1 MESSSIVRTFG
12 GAIWHRKLLIGAIIA
27 VGLIAGYALYRVT
40 PPTYE
45 SQAQLYVDPGVDQ
58 VLQQSD
64 GLLSRY
70 IVQQGTSYRVLQRA
84 SQQLAGNPSPDDLG
98 RRVTST
104 AVKATNLVAITAIAS
119 SPSGA
124 AELANTVGKAVVDQN
139 RADSSERGLQSQ
151 TYLTSEL
158 ARLSDVIKADQAA
171 GASAEQLT
179 SDRQVY
185 ANTYGRLQDL
195 QLRIARAAEGVSVI
209 QQALPPTRPVNPD
222 LVRYLAVAAAA
233 GLCLALLI
241 ALLVERF
248 DDRVLDS
255 ETVGKASG
263 TSLVVGAPR
272 FHGSPSEELLAPYS
286 LAYANLVARY
296 PRARTIM
303 VVASSHRESTESV
316 AAALSEADELTGNR
330 TKVVQAEPVAPSDPG
345 YPPPPLSPHLH
356 LPDARSQPNTQ
367 LASTNSAPRTF
378 VAVPAPL
385 LSPKA
390 ATMADNVDVA
400 ILVAISGVTRLG
412 EVAHTAEALRLA
424 GIEPVAVILLSK
436 KSVRARHA
444 DWGQDDAVG
453 VDDQYEDELAEPAQR
468 HLTSAE
474 VRPAPAPYQ
483 EPRRSVN
490 LGRTESVAPARS
502 GPNGADAGRVKS
514 TPPTTTPPTTV
525 EGKALRLARLDSHG
539 DDDQDTDDE
548 FDQEGSDGS
557 AGSGSAAEVERRGR
571 RRRRANLAAEA
582 VQDAVRF
589 DEDRT
594 GE

>member
-1 MESSSIVRTFG
+1 MESTSIVRTFG

-98 RRVTST
+98 RRVTSA
-104 AVKATNLVAITAIAS
+104 AVKATNLVAITATAS

-158 ARLSDVIKADQAA
+158 SRLSDVIKTDQAA
-171 GASAEQLT
+171 GASTEQLT

-209 QQALPPTRPVNPD
+209 QQALPPARPVNPD

-272 FHGSPSEELLAPYS
+272 FEGSASEGLLAPYR

-316 AAALSEADELTGNR
+316 AAALGEADELTGNR
-330 TKVVQAEPVAPSDPG
+330 TAVVQAEPVGAGGPG
-345 YPPPPLSPHLH
+345 FPPPLAPRLR

-367 LASTNSAPRTF
+367 LAATNPAPRTF

-390 ATMADNVDVA
+390 ATMADNLDVA
-400 ILVAISGVTRLG
+400 ILVAISGGARLG
-412 EVAHTAEALRLA
+412 EVANTAEALRLA

-436 KSVRARHA
+436 K
-444 DWGQDDAVG
+444 
-453 VDDQYEDELAEPAQR
+453 
-468 HLTSAE
+468 
-474 VRPAPAPYQ
+474 
-483 EPRRSVN
+483 
-490 LGRTESVAPARS
+490 
-502 GPNGADAGRVKS
+502 
-514 TPPTTTPPTTV
+514 
-525 EGKALRLARLDSHG
+525 
-539 DDDQDTDDE
+539 
-548 FDQEGSDGS
+548 
-557 AGSGSAAEVERRGR
+557 
-571 RRRRANLAAEA
+571 
-582 VQDAVRF
+582 
-589 DEDRT
+589 
-594 GE
+594 